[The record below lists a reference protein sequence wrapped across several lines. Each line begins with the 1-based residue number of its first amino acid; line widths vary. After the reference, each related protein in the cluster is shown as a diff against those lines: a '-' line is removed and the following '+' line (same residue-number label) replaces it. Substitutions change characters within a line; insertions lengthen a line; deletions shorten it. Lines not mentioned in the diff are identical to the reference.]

1 MATMGFAMWLQEPS
15 LASANHPDHADFI
28 GLVMVAMTI
37 MANALIVV
45 AVSAYKAM
53 KGTDGNGGQA
63 EESKV
68 LPLIDVAT
76 DISKTGQSMMKDA
89 APKVKQITD
98 ALVDASDTLAE
109 TSKAARSAVQ
119 QFDTTITDVN
129 MRTQRQVARVDG
141 MVTTALTA
149 TVDAVETIGRGIKVP
164 TQKIVAFA
172 SQAKL
177 FAEGFL
183 ARFRSN
189 GASPADRNAF
199 RAVIGADNRSAAA
212 KMGVWLPHNPRCHP
226 AKIR

>member
-15 LASANHPDHADFI
+15 LASTNHLIMIFI
-28 GLVMVAMTI
+28 GLVAVAMTI
-37 MANALIVV
+37 MAVALIVV
-45 AVSAYKAM
+45 AIGAYKAM
-53 KGTDGNGGQA
+53 KGMTATVDELKG
-63 EESKV
+63 KV

-76 DISKTGQSMMKDA
+76 EISKSGQAMIKDA
-89 APKVKQITD
+89 EPKVKHITD

-119 QFDTTITDVN
+119 QFDNTITDVN

-149 TVDAVETIGRGIKVP
+149 TVEAVETISRGIKIP

-172 SQAKL
+172 GQAKL

-189 GASPADRNAF
+189 GARAADE
-199 RAVIGADNRSAAA
+199 
-212 KMGVWLPHNPRCHP
+212 
-226 AKIR
+226 